1 MNNMRVKFWL
11 LILIVGFV
19 FGSCYKDDSISTTGN
34 ILINCVD
41 DRYIGASY
49 NVITEYS
56 FIQAKESGIY
66 LDSDIRNGN
75 ITTSKTEINEL
86 NPGTYYITF
95 YQAGWINVHK
105 AVQVSA
111 GKTSELKLY

>member
-1 MNNMRVKFWL
+1 MGKRNWVIL
-11 LILIVGFV
+11 LLLGFILI
-19 FGSCYKDDSISTTGN
+19 SCEKDDEQSTGN
-34 ILINCVD
+34 ILINCID
-41 DRYIGASY
+41 DHYVGASY

-75 ITTSKTEINEL
+75 LNTSKTEINNL

-95 YQAGWINVHK
+95 YKTGWINVHK

-111 GKTSELKLY
+111 GKTSELKLSLAD